1 MSDHLFT
8 EWLNEVIAERGISVA
23 ELARRIGVTPATV
36 SQILS
41 GKGNADPEFCRGL
54 ADVLALPPDGIFRR
68 AGLLPN
74 LPAPIEDMNLNEL
87 RDVMKYLRPRERRQ
101 ILEYAYMLYRLQCE
115 EEAEKQKG
123 ANH

>member
-1 MSDHLFT
+1 MSDNLFT
-8 EWLNEVIAERGISVA
+8 EWLNEVIAEQGVSVA
-23 ELARRIGVTPATV
+23 ELARRIGVSPAAV

-41 GKGNADPEFCRGL
+41 GKNNPGPEFCRGL
-54 ADVLALPPDGIFRR
+54 ASVLALPPDGIFRR

-74 LPAPIEDMNLNEL
+74 LPAPADDMNLNEL

-115 EEAEKQKG
+115 EDAET
-123 ANH
+123 H